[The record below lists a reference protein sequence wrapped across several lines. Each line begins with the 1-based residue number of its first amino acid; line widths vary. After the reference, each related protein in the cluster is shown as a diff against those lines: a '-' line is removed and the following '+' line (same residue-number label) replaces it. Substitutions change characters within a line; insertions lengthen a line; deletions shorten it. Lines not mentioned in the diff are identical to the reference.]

1 MANGKFY
8 SLSDYVTFILFNYR
22 REKGTMNGEKIV
34 NELILRLKE
43 KDMIE
48 TDLISDGYHTF
59 DNLYFQRCI
68 LFAFICNQNKNI
80 AWKSKKHDDGSMYD
94 NYFIVGINT
103 PNGDYTYHYHMQY
116 WDYFKIKELNRA
128 PKWDGHTEADV
139 VDRLFSLLDME
150 N

>member
-1 MANGKFY
+1 
-8 SLSDYVTFILFNYR
+8 
-22 REKGTMNGEKIV
+22 MNGETII

-80 AWKSKKHDDGSMYD
+80 SWKSKKHDDGSMYD
-94 NYFIVGINT
+94 NYFIVGIDT
-103 PNGDYTYHYHMQY
+103 PKGSYTYHYHMQY
-116 WDYFKIKELNRA
+116 WDYFKIKELKKA

-139 VDRLFSLLDME
+139 VDRLFSLLSGE
-150 N
+150 K